1 MRRAKSTPDGWHSV
15 TPRLVVHDPAL
26 LVRFLK
32 STFDADGEY
41 AAKAPSQMKIG
52 DSIVMVSAVGARDA
66 NPSFLYVYVD
76 DVDAT
81 YRRALQAGAASIEE
95 PQDVPYGDRRAM
107 VKDPCGNDWQIATH
121 KRGS

>member
-52 DSIVMVSAVGARDA
+52 DSIVMVSAAGVRDA

-121 KRGS
+121 KRGN

>member
-52 DSIVMVSAVGARDA
+52 DSIVMVSAVGPRDA

-121 KRGS
+121 KRGN